1 MALKYSSSCNI
12 GGAFLS
18 SLDLRGSKRGP
29 LTAEVAKVLVSKVV
43 LGEDIEA
50 TKYERIILS
59 TWALSED
66 SVAEIVAALP
76 FLPNLTSFVLADI
89 IAGRPEAEGLSVYRA
104 LCSALTSTSSP
115 SGDQTPICD
124 RIVELDLSDNA
135 VGTKGVEACRPLL
148 QQLPSLKRLFF
159 CNCGIS
165 AEAARTITDYL
176 VQGKRS
182 KVVTTTPGSDS
193 SSSDNVSKNEGN
205 ESINDGGLNLE
216 VLHFDNNMSGGA
228 GAAAL
233 GDLISASPKLLD
245 FKYTSSRGDRSGV
258 EALCAAI
265 ATARNLQKLD
275 LHDNIFAEPLGL
287 ALGSSL
293 SGLRNLVHLD
303 LGDTLLRD
311 DGVLGLASGLLNGCA
326 LSLEHLDLSCNEITN
341 KGAVAVAKCVT
352 GLKRLRVLMLQENE
366 FEDKGVKL
374 IAKALK
380 LRNSDGGSANVVS
393 QQTDEEDEDKR
404 RLAQQNVDVIQLV
417 SEEDPLE
424 HIDLSSNMISSSSAV
439 AVTRS
444 CVSSKLKKLKVLKLS
459 GNDDV
464 SLACAQRIGAILLA
478 GGIGSIEEEVFIG
491 ELDEFEEGDDDGEEE
506 EEDGE

>member
-1 MALKYSSSCNI
+1 MALKYSSSFSPSEKE
-12 GGAFLS
+12 GGGFLS
-18 SLDLRGSKRGP
+18 LDFRGSVRGP
-29 LTAEVAKVLVSKVV
+29 LTAQAAKQLVSKVI
-43 LGEDIEA
+43 LGEDKDA
-50 TKYERIILS
+50 AKYERIILS

-66 SVAEIVAALP
+66 SVAEIVGALP
-76 FLPNLTSFVLADI
+76 NLPNLTSFVLADI

-104 LCSALTSTSSP
+104 LCSALTTSKSP
-115 SGDQTPICD
+115 SENPICD
-124 RIVELDLSDNA
+124 RIEELDLSDNA

-182 KVVTTTPGSDS
+182 KTAKIDVVGVGDEASNGS
-193 SSSDNVSKNEGN
+193 NNKE
-205 ESINDGGLNLE
+205 GLNLE

-245 FKYTSSRGDRSGV
+245 FKYTSSRGDRTGV
-258 EALCAAI
+258 DALCVALSS
-265 ATARNLQKLD
+265 ARNLRKLD

-293 SGLRNLVHLD
+293 SSGLRNLVHLD

-311 DGVLGLASGLLNGCA
+311 EGVAGLASGLLSGCA
-326 LSLEHLDLSCNEITN
+326 LSLEHLDLSCNEISD
-341 KGAVAVAKCVT
+341 KGAAAIGKCLS

-366 FEDKGVKL
+366 LEDNGAKL
-374 IAKALK
+374 ISKALK
-380 LRNSDGGSANVVS
+380 LRGIGGGVGNF
-393 QQTDEEDEDKR
+393 E
-404 RLAQQNVDVIQLV
+404 AQQIEGEEEKRGLIQHVNADELQLG
-417 SEEDPLE
+417 DDHLE
-424 HIDLSSNMISSSSAV
+424 QIDLSSNMISSSGAI

-444 CVSSKLKKLKVLKLS
+444 CVSSKLKKLKALKFA
-459 GNDDV
+459 GNDDI
-464 SLACAQRIGAILLA
+464 SLSCAHRISAILLA
-478 GGIGSIEEEVFIG
+478 GGIGSVEEEVFIG
-491 ELDEFEEGDDDGEEE
+491 ELDEFEETGEEE
-506 EEDGE
+506 EEDEEEEEVE

>member
-1 MALKYSSSCNI
+1 MALKYSSSFSPSEKKE
-12 GGAFLS
+12 GFLS
-18 SLDLRGSKRGP
+18 LDFRGSIRGP
-29 LTAEVAKVLVSKVV
+29 LTAEAAKQLVSKVV
-43 LGEDIEA
+43 LGEDKDA
-50 TKYERIILS
+50 AKYERIILS

-76 FLPNLTSFVLADI
+76 NLPNLTSFVLADI

-104 LCSALTSTSSP
+104 LCSALTTSKSP
-115 SGDQTPICD
+115 SENPICD
-124 RIVELDLSDNA
+124 RIEELDLSDNA

-182 KVVTTTPGSDS
+182 KTANIGVVGEGDEVSNGS
-193 SSSDNVSKNEGN
+193 NNKE
-205 ESINDGGLNLE
+205 GLNLE

-245 FKYTSSRGDRSGV
+245 FKYTSSRGDRTGV
-258 EALCAAI
+258 DALCVALSS
-265 ATARNLQKLD
+265 ARNLRKLD

-293 SGLRNLVHLD
+293 SSGLCNLVHLD

-311 DGVLGLASGLLNGCA
+311 EGVSGLASGLLSGCA
-326 LSLEHLDLSCNEITN
+326 LSLEHLDLSCNEISK
-341 KGAVAVAKCVT
+341 KGAAAVGKCLS
-352 GLKRLRVLMLQENE
+352 GLKRLRVVMLQENE
-366 FEDKGVKL
+366 FEDNGAKL

-380 LRNSDGGSANVVS
+380 LRSIGGVGIFEA
-393 QQTDEEDEDKR
+393 QQAEGEEEKRGLIQQVNTDE
-404 RLAQQNVDVIQLV
+404 LLQLG
-417 SEEDPLE
+417 DDHLE
-424 HIDLSSNMISSSSAV
+424 QIDLSSNMISSSGAI

-444 CVSSKLKKLKVLKLS
+444 CVSSKLKKLKALKFA

-464 SLACAQRIGAILLA
+464 SLSCAHRISAILLA
-478 GGIGSIEEEVFIG
+478 GGIGSVEEEVFIG
-491 ELDEFEEGDDDGEEE
+491 ELDEFEEAGEEE
-506 EEDGE
+506 EEEEEEEVE